1 MLRRDTASKP
11 DIDDDGDGGKNM
23 NRLKALYDEHG
34 QAVWLDFIERT
45 LLTGGGLERMVNEDG
60 LRGVTSNPS
69 IFQKAIEGSDAY
81 NAQIEAVISENP
93 GMTVVAL
100 YEAVAIEDIRAAAD
114 ILAGVWESNSKSD
127 GFVSLEVSPH
137 LARDTEGTIAEARRL
152 WQTVDRPNL
161 MIKVPATAEGI
172 PAIEQLI
179 SEGINVN
186 ATLMFSLEDYEG
198 VSGAYVRGLEKCDT
212 PASVAS
218 VASFFVSRVDTKVDA
233 ALEAIGS
240 DQALALRGKAAVAN
254 AKLAYRRFLEIFH
267 GERFAPLAARGG
279 RVQRPLWASTS
290 TKNPDYSDVLYV
302 DELIGPETVN
312 TLPVATM
319 DAFRD
324 HGHLRTTVTENVGT
338 AEATLADLAGLGVD
352 FDEVTE
358 QLQVEGVAAF
368 AASFD
373 QLLAALETK
382 LG

>member
-1 MLRRDTASKP
+1 
-11 DIDDDGDGGKNM
+11 M
-23 NRLKALYDEHG
+23 NRLKALHDEHG

-81 NAQIEAVISENP
+81 DAQIEAVISENP

-152 WQTVDRPNL
+152 WQTVDRRNL

-198 VSGAYVRGLEKCDT
+198 VSGAYIRGLEKCDA

-240 DQALALRGKAAVAN
+240 DEALALRGKAAVAN

-267 GERFAPLAARGG
+267 GERFAPLAARGA

-324 HGHLRTTVTENVGT
+324 HGHLRTTVTEEVGA

-352 FDEVTE
+352 FDAATAE
-358 QLQVEGVAAF
+358 LQVEGVAAF
-368 AASFD
+368 SSSFD
-373 QLLAALETK
+373 KLLAALETK

>member
-1 MLRRDTASKP
+1 MRRDTASKP
-11 DIDDDGDGGKNM
+11 EIDDDGDGGENM

-45 LLTGGGLERMVNEDG
+45 LLTRGGLERMVIEDG

-81 NAQIEAVISENP
+81 DAQIEAVISENS
-93 GMTVVAL
+93 GMTVDAL

-114 ILAGVWESNSKSD
+114 TLAGVWQSNSKSD

-152 WQTVDRPNL
+152 WRAVDRPNL

-198 VSGAYVRGLEKCDT
+198 VSGAYIRGLEKCDA

-240 DQALALRGKAAVAN
+240 DEALALRGKAAVAN

-267 GERFAPLAARGG
+267 GEGFAPLAARGA

-324 HGHLRTTVTENVGT
+324 HGHLRTTVTEEVGA
-338 AEATLADLAGLGVD
+338 AEATLADLTGLGID
-352 FDEVTE
+352 FDAVTAE
-358 QLQVEGVAAF
+358 LQVEGVAAF

>member
-1 MLRRDTASKP
+1 MLRPDTAP
-11 DIDDDGDGGKNM
+11 RPEIDDDGDGGEDM
-23 NRLKALYDEHG
+23 NRLKALHDEHG

-81 NAQIEAVISENP
+81 DAQIEAVISESP

-114 ILAGVWESNSKSD
+114 ILAGVWQSNSKSD

-152 WQTVDRPNL
+152 WRTVDRPNL
-161 MIKVPATAEGI
+161 MIKVPATAQGI

-198 VSGAYVRGLEKCDT
+198 VSGAYIRGLEKCDA

-240 DQALALRGKAAVAN
+240 DEALALRGRAAVAN

-267 GERFAPLAARGG
+267 GERFAPLAARGA

-290 TKNPDYSDVLYV
+290 TKNPNYSDVLYV

-324 HGHLRTTVTENVGT
+324 HGHLRTTVTEEVGA
-338 AEATLADLAGLGVD
+338 AEDTLADLAGLGVD
-352 FDEVTE
+352 FDAVTAE
-358 QLQVEGVAAF
+358 LQVEGVAAF

-373 QLLAALETK
+373 KLLAALETK